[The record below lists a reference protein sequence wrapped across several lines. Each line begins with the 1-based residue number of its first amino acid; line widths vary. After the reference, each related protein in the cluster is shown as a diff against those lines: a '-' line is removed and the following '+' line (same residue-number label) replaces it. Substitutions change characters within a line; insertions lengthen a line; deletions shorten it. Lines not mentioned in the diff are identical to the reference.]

1 MVCELCLIVTEFDAF
16 FFIFVC
22 FRISIVCATGKSI
35 AQTTDELFLLGA
47 YRGKRHAPGH
57 QVLGKISVKALL
69 QLDLQSVRML
79 TKGSETAATTDSASN
94 WQDVYLSGAEES
106 PNSSS
111 SLHPHSLF
119 EPLLS
124 EASLHFD
131 AARREWQVTSLLF
144 LDKHVQLCRTQDI
157 ASVTSA
163 WNCSFVA
170 PVDSKWLDQSE
181 LITYAAKAHPHLLPP
196 RVACPAVDL
205 VVTYVSNVLND
216 VNLLYQPGL
225 KDAYT
230 PKFVH
235 IFGG

>member
-1 MVCELCLIVTEFDAF
+1 M
-16 FFIFVC
+16 
-22 FRISIVCATGKSI
+22 
-35 AQTTDELFLLGA
+35 
-47 YRGKRHAPGH
+47 
-57 QVLGKISVKALL
+57 LGKISVQALL

-79 TKGSETAATTDSASN
+79 TKGPETVAMADSASN
-94 WQDVYLSGAEES
+94 WQEVYLSGAGES
-106 PNSSS
+106 PISTS

-157 ASVTSA
+157 ASVTSS

-170 PVDSKWLDQSE
+170 PVDNKWLDQSE

-196 RVACPAVDL
+196 RVACPAQQQTVPAVDL

>member
-1 MVCELCLIVTEFDAF
+1 
-16 FFIFVC
+16 
-22 FRISIVCATGKSI
+22 
-35 AQTTDELFLLGA
+35 
-47 YRGKRHAPGH
+47 
-57 QVLGKISVKALL
+57 
-69 QLDLQSVRML
+69 ML

-94 WQDVYLSGAEES
+94 WQDVYLSGAGES

-170 PVDSKWLDQSE
+170 SVDSKWLDQSE

-196 RVACPAVDL
+196 RVACPAQQQTVPAVDL